1 MARMGRME
9 RIGWAALALAALT
22 ALAAAGC
29 ADARADVPDAE
40 LRAQALNQTLMCPIC
55 PGESID
61 QSQNAL
67 AAQMRGIVDEK
78 IAEGWSDADIRG
90 FFVERY
96 GPAVLLEPP
105 REGIG
110 LAAWL
115 LPPIAVA
122 LAAAAWVVA
131 LRRMRRAAPAPYSVD
146 PAPQGDGS
154 GVSSMDNQRGNAV
167 YDAGGVDDGSPRGG
181 DNQRGDE
188 GDDWRG
194 AGGDDASDSDSD
206 SELQPYYARIEAA
219 LGGEPRDEDER

>member
-1 MARMGRME
+1 MAQLARMGRME

-29 ADARADVPDAE
+29 ADARADVPPAE

-78 IAEGWSDADIRG
+78 IAEGWSDDDIRG

-105 REGIG
+105 REGVG

-131 LRRMRRAAPAPYSVD
+131 LRRMRRAAPAPD
-146 PAPQGDGS
+146 ADAPAPQASGS
-154 GVSSMDNQRGNAV
+154 GDW
-167 YDAGGVDDGSPRGG
+167 RGG
-181 DNQRGDE
+181 ENGGDANRNGGGDE
-188 GDDWRG
+188 GDDRR
-194 AGGDDASDSDSD
+194 GDDGYEDGNGEDR
-206 SELQPYYARIEAA
+206 ELQPYYARIEAA

>member
-1 MARMGRME
+1 MG
-9 RIGWAALALAALT
+9 RIGWAALALAACT
-22 ALAAAGC
+22 ALAASGC

-78 IAEGWSDADIRG
+78 IAEGWSDSDIRG

-105 REGIG
+105 REGVG

-122 LAAAAWVVA
+122 LAAAAWVMA
-131 LRRMRRAAPAPYSVD
+131 LRRMRRAAPAPDGGD
-146 PAPQGDGS
+146 PAPQHGGS
-154 GVSSMDNQRGNAV
+154 AG
-167 YDAGGVDDGSPRGG
+167 YDAGGG
-181 DNQRGDE
+181 DNQCGDE
-188 GDDWRG
+188 GDDRRG
-194 AGGDDASDSDSD
+194 DDGYENGGGDDRDDASDSDR
-206 SELQPYYARIEAA
+206 ELQPYYARIEAA
-219 LGGEPRDEDER
+219 LGGEPREGDER